1 MVPRG
6 WKDALPRFA
15 KRCYSSAKE
24 RDDTE
29 RSCNELCK
37 GDFTM
42 PTVSRRNT
50 FRLLGSLALAP
61 AVVRVAVAQ
70 EKVLTIGMSF
80 PLTGSLALQAGVAR
94 DAAIYAV
101 DETNQKG
108 GVAGYKLQTLVL
120 DDASTTTGQYD
131 PAIAATNARKML
143 QDASVIA
150 AVGPLNSGSAKAVT
164 PILSQGGLA
173 TISGSATNPDLNDPK
188 FAQIY
193 RPAGLPIFFRTVT
206 TDAYQGPNFA
216 NYLVEVLK
224 LQKVV
229 VLDDG
234 GAYGVGMADAFAAQA
249 AKKGM
254 TVLIRDRLDPLNADY
269 TAILTRAKSLGTQA
283 LYYGGDP
290 LAGAKVVKQSYD
302 ILPNIAKGGGDGVH
316 TPDMLT
322 GGAMPA
328 IQGWYAT
335 SAASH
340 VLDDASSK
348 PWADRFFAKTGK
360 YPADY
365 TITYYDATQVIIDA
379 IARVAQSGKPVNRAN
394 VRDAIQTTD
403 LKTLQ
408 GTMAFD
414 ANGDLKSRTVSIF
427 QVQYDA
433 KYPLGDVVHQFR
445 YVGVAPET

>member
-1 MVPRG
+1 
-6 WKDALPRFA
+6 
-15 KRCYSSAKE
+15 
-24 RDDTE
+24 
-29 RSCNELCK
+29 
-37 GDFTM
+37 M
-42 PTVSRRNT
+42 PSISRRQT
-50 FRLLGSLALAP
+50 IGLLGSSAFAS
-61 AVVRVAVAQ
+61 AIVQRAQ
-70 EKVLTIGMSF
+70 AQNKELTIGMSF

-94 DAAIYAV
+94 DAVVYAV
-101 DETNQKG
+101 DEANEKG
-108 GVAGYKLQTLVL
+108 GVAGYKLRTLVL

-164 PILSQGGLA
+164 PIVSQGGMA

-193 RPAGLPIFFRTVT
+193 RPAGVPIFFRTVT

-216 NYLVEVLK
+216 NYMAEVLK

-302 ILPNIAKGGGDGVH
+302 IMPDIVKGGGDGVH

-340 VLDDASSK
+340 VLDDATVK
-348 PWADRFFAKTGK
+348 PWAEKFLAKTGK
-360 YPADY
+360 NPADY
-365 TITYYDATQVIIDA
+365 SITYYDAANVIIDA

-408 GTMAFD
+408 GTVAFD
-414 ANGDLKSRTVSIF
+414 ANGDLKSKIVSIF
-427 QVQYDA
+427 QVKYDS
-433 KYPLGDVVHQFR
+433 KYPMGDVVHQFG
-445 YVGVAPET
+445 YVGVAPES